1 MIRRLPAPFFP
12 SGEPTNV
19 IVTIEAIR
27 ESLWTSDRRTFFTPA
42 TPAAFPGKHFPPEAR
57 GLLAQVA
64 RHFGLFGEIL
74 KIPGRLFN
82 RCVQDGS

>member
-12 SGEPTNV
+12 SGEPPNV

-27 ESLWTSDRRTFFTPA
+27 SGRVIGEPSLLPPP
-42 TPAAFPGKHFPPEAR
+42 PAAFPGKHFPPEAR

-82 RCVQDGS
+82 RFVQDGS